1 MEKIYQFVDDIIESR
16 RDDFCAIADDIWDH
30 PETRFQ
36 EFWSAARLADALE
49 AEGFQLSRHAGGI
62 PNAFIA
68 SFGEGKP
75 VIALLGEFDALAGLS
90 QQAHSAEPTS
100 ATPGENGH
108 GCGHNLLGTAAF
120 AAAVAAKQWLQQHG
134 GSGTLRFYGCPGEEG
149 GSGKT
154 FMVREGLFDDID
166 AALTWHPEA
175 WAGMFSTS
183 TLANIQAAWRFTG
196 TAAHAANSP
205 HLGRSALDAVT
216 LMTTGSNF
224 LNEHIIE
231 KARVHYAITDT
242 GGVSPNVVQ
251 AQAEV
256 LYLIRAPEIAD
267 VQQIFA
273 RIEKIAQGA
282 ALMTET
288 SVSCRFE
295 KACSSYLPNRTLEA
309 AMYQAVCHY
318 GTPQWSNEERAFAA
332 DIRATLG
339 VTDIQNSLKNIAGTS
354 GEEGKAFARRH
365 HDTVLIDE
373 VAPWAATE
381 NVLAG
386 STDVGDVSWKAPVA
400 QCFSPCFAI
409 GTPLHSWQLVSQGRT
424 SIAHKGMLLAG
435 KILGATAIR
444 LFSDRPLLE
453 ASQQELAQVLAV
465 SPYQCPIPRDV
476 VPSILK

>member
-134 GSGTLRFYGCPGEEG
+134 GSGTMRFYGCPGEEG

-339 VTDIQNSLKNIAGTS
+339 VNDIQNSLKNIAGTS